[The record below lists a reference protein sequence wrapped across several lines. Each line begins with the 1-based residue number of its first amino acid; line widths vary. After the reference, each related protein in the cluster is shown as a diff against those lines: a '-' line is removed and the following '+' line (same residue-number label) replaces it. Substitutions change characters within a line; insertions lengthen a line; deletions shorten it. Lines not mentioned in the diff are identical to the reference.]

1 MGTGGRRSN
10 EGGFAGRVLA
20 SAQVQSDGALHTNGA
35 ATPWLGSCIVDCMRR
50 RHVYEVDSEWM
61 GVVAFVGA
69 LEASP
74 KEQRRA

>member
-1 MGTGGRRSN
+1 
-10 EGGFAGRVLA
+10 
-20 SAQVQSDGALHTNGA
+20 
-35 ATPWLGSCIVDCMRR
+35 MRR
-50 RHVYEVDSEWM
+50 RHVYEVCGGSM